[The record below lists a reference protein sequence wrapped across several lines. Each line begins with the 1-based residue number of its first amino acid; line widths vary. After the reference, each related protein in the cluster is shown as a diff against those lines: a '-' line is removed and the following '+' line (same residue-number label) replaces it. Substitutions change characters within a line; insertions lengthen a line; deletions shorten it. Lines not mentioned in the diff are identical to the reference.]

1 MKTPNAPHIALNS
14 EAASQTAEQ
23 PHLLDALCFELSAD
37 GSIPEWV
44 PLIPVGTFT
53 GRDGRTWHNNQPDN
67 VIQLTTASNREQP
80 LDWEHSTELKRPK
93 GEEAPAAGWFSEYRV
108 NDGHIEGRLEFTP
121 RGLESVQKREYR
133 YLSPVFRYDSAGNVY
148 DIRSAGLTNMHN
160 LLLPALNHEQ
170 ALGTDHAPLTP
181 DQESKK
187 MELNELLAA
196 LATALNTEIT
206 TPEQALGA
214 VKKQSTDLQTALNNE
229 RQPDLTSY
237 VPVDTHNQALQ
248 RALNAEQELSNH
260 LTTARNAEI
269 DAAIDAAVAAGKI
282 APTNKEFY
290 RTACNSEGGL
300 DNFRKF
306 VAAAPV
312 IAPES
317 NLDGKTAGEHK
328 TALNSEEQA
337 LADMFGNTAEDLA
350 KYA

>member
-14 EAASQTAEQ
+14 EAVPQMAEQ
-23 PHLLDALCFELSAD
+23 PHLLDALCFELSDD

-53 GRDGRTWHNNQPDN
+53 GRDGRTWHNPQPEN

-160 LLLPALNHEQ
+160 LLLPALNQEQ
-170 ALGTDHAPLTP
+170 HDHAHLTP

-196 LATALNTEIT
+196 LATALNTEIN
-206 TPEQALGA
+206 TPEQALDA
-214 VKKQSTDLQTALNNE
+214 VKKQSTDLQTALNTE

-237 VPVDTHNQALQ
+237 VPVDTHNQVLQ

-260 LTTARNAEI
+260 LATARNAEI
-269 DAAIDAAVAAGKI
+269 DTAIDDAVAAGKI
-282 APTNKEFY
+282 APSNKEFY
-290 RTACNSEGGL
+290 RTACNNEGGL
-300 DNFRKF
+300 EAFRSF

-317 NLDGKTAGEHK
+317 NLDGKKVTNHK

>member
-1 MKTPNAPHIALNS
+1 MKTPNALYTALNS
-14 EAASQTAEQ
+14 EAAPQMAEQ
-23 PHLLDALCFELSAD
+23 PHLLDALCFELSDD
-37 GSIPEWV
+37 GIIPEWV

-53 GRDGRTWHNNQPDN
+53 GRDGRTWHNPQPEN

-93 GEEAPAAGWFSEYRV
+93 GEEAPAAGWFTDYRI
-108 NDGHIEGRLEFTP
+108 NNGHIEGRLEFTP
-121 RGLESVQKREYR
+121 RGLQSVQNREYR
-133 YLSPVFRYDSAGNVY
+133 YLSPVFRYDNAGNVY

-160 LLLPALNHEQ
+160 LLLPALNQEQ
-170 ALGTDHAPLTP
+170 HDHAHLTP
-181 DQESKK
+181 DQESNDMDLKA
-187 MELNELLAA
+187 LLAA
-196 LATALNTEIT
+196 IATALNTEIT
-206 TPEQALGA
+206 TPEQALDA
-214 VKKQSTDLQTALNNE
+214 VKQQATDLQTAKNSE
-229 RQPDLTSY
+229 GQPDLASY

-269 DAAIDAAVAAGKI
+269 DTAIDDAVAAGKI
-282 APTNKEFY
+282 APSNKEFY
-290 RTACNSEGGL
+290 RTACNSEDGL
-300 DNFRKF
+300 ANFRKF
-306 VAAAPV
+306 VASAPV

-317 NLDGKTAGEHK
+317 NLDGKKVTNHK